1 MAADKT
7 LFNESFT
14 VRESAQQ
21 KRKKARAQ
29 VNIPAEIVIDGST
42 GSQPA
47 TLTDLGTGGLSLQC
61 RTTLYQ
67 GDKLK
72 VQFKLKGTAMALP
85 GSVARVSGKSIG
97 VQFTAISDE
106 QMESIQSFIHA
117 TFFDK
122 DKRSQS

>member
-1 MAADKT
+1 MAGDKT
-7 LFNESFT
+7 LFNESFS
-14 VRESAQQ
+14 VREAAQQ

-29 VNIPAEIVIDGST
+29 VNIPAEILLDGGT
-42 GSQPA
+42 ANQPA

-61 RTTLYQ
+61 RTTLYP

-72 VQFKLKGTAMALP
+72 VLFKLKGTAMSLP

-97 VQFTAISDE
+97 VQFTSISDE
-106 QMESIQSFIHA
+106 QMESIQSFIHS

-122 DKRSQS
+122 DKRSLT